1 MADIDWSDDDQVQNF
16 FDDDDSEAEFEGFGP
31 EVINE

>member
-16 FDDDDSEAEFEGFGP
+16 FDDDDSDGEFEGL
-31 EVINE
+31 NQRT